1 MLIIFYTKVLN
12 LIQLFYSNIE
22 IIEAG
27 ISFEFVVLVATL
39 LCVIGALIASFVINW
54 NLSLILLCL
63 LIFVV
68 VVSFVLSQ
76 VFIWLLN
83 QLIYQIVID
92 HR

>member
-76 VFIWLLN
+76 VFIWFLN

>member
-1 MLIIFYTKVLN
+1 MIFYTKVLN

-39 LCVIGALIASFVINW
+39 LCVIGALIASFMINW

-63 LIFVV
+63 LIFVI
-68 VVSFVLSQ
+68 VVSFALSQ

-83 QLIYQIVID
+83 QLIYRIVID

>member
-1 MLIIFYTKVLN
+1 MLIIFYAKVLN

>member
-1 MLIIFYTKVLN
+1 MLIIFYAKVLN

-83 QLIYQIVID
+83 QLIYRIVID

>member
-1 MLIIFYTKVLN
+1 MIFYAKVLN

-83 QLIYQIVID
+83 QLIYRIVID

>member
-83 QLIYQIVID
+83 QLIYRIVID